1 MILFSSMVV
10 FKNFLPRVMAIT
22 AIGMEAD
29 AVRPALSARYTVD
42 EPKMI
47 PKSAPK
53 TTDFTV
59 NSAMF
64 CSGAM

>member
-1 MILFSSMVV
+1 M
-10 FKNFLPRVMAIT
+10 
-22 AIGMEAD
+22 D
-29 AVRPALSARYTVD
+29 AETVRPAFKARYTV
-42 EPKMI
+42 EQPNKI
-47 PKSAPK
+47 PKKTPK